1 MGTTTRSK
9 KASKTDDAV
18 LRDYELILI
27 VSPDVGDDALDA
39 TIDNISRLITG
50 KGGTIAN
57 VERWGR
63 RKLAYPIKR
72 SMEGNYVVVQFKLG
86 TALTKELEANLKI
99 SEEVLRHLLIRNS

>member
-1 MGTTTRSK
+1 MGTTTRPK
-9 KASKTDDAV
+9 KASKTDDAI

-27 VSPDVGDDALDA
+27 VSPDVGDDALDT